1 MTGCRSGGTGRRAGL
16 RSQWSSSPW
25 GFESPLRHQFLLP
38 MEREDVERIV
48 KEVMARLSRR
58 ASSQIASSA
67 AWTFQGRLLTEE
79 EVRSAAERGV
89 REIAL
94 LPGTL
99 VTPLARDALKEL
111 GISVVPYAP
120 PEPERSSRPKSNP
133 GPIAIGADHAGFAL
147 KETIKEAL
155 VKEGH
160 TVRDFGTSSPEPV
173 DYPDFA
179 LKVAQAVSSGA
190 CATGIVVDGA
200 GFASAVVANKLPGI
214 RAAVCWDL
222 LTVRLAREHMDAN
235 VLAIGGK
242 LIGPTL
248 ALEMVKLWLETP
260 FAGGRHARRVS
271 KISDVEGR
279 YLREL
284 PGQ

>member
-1 MTGCRSGGTGRRAGL
+1 
-16 RSQWSSSPW
+16 
-25 GFESPLRHQFLLP
+25 

-58 ASSQIASSA
+58 ASSA

-111 GISVVPYAP
+111 GISIVPCAP
-120 PEPERSSRPKSNP
+120 PERSSRPKSNP

-155 VKEGH
+155 VKEGR

-235 VLAIGGK
+235 VLAMGGK

>member
-1 MTGCRSGGTGRRAGL
+1 
-16 RSQWSSSPW
+16 
-25 GFESPLRHQFLLP
+25 

-48 KEVMARLSRR
+48 KEVIARLSRR
-58 ASSQIASSA
+58 APSQIVSSA
-67 AWTFQGRLLTEE
+67 AWTFQGKLLTEG

-99 VTPLARDALKEL
+99 VTPLAKDAIKEL
-111 GISVVPYAP
+111 GISVVPYTS
-120 PEPERSSRPKSNP
+120 EPERSSRPSSNP

-147 KETIKEAL
+147 KETIREAL

-160 TVRDFGTSSPEPV
+160 TIRDFGTSSPEPV

-179 LKVAQAVSSGA
+179 LRVAQAVSSGA
-190 CATGIVVDGA
+190 CTMGIVVDGT

-284 PGQ
+284 RR

>member
-1 MTGCRSGGTGRRAGL
+1 MDRG
-16 RSQWSSSPW
+16 
-25 GFESPLRHQFLLP
+25 EI
-38 MEREDVERIV
+38 ERIV
-48 KEVMARLSRR
+48 REVLARLPLQAPSEETP
-58 ASSQIASSA
+58 SG
-67 AWTFQGRLLTEE
+67 AWTFQGRLLTEA
-79 EVRSAAERGV
+79 EVRAAAERGV
-89 REIAL
+89 REIAIP
-94 LPGTL
+94 PGTL
-99 VTPLARDALKEL
+99 ITPLAKDALKEL
-111 GISVVPYAP
+111 GISIVPHRP
-120 PEPERSSRPKSNP
+120 TQDEPTPSKPNP
-133 GPIAIGADHAGFAL
+133 GAIALGSDHAGFAL
-147 KETIKEAL
+147 KETIKKAL
-155 VKEGH
+155 LEDGH
-160 TVRDFGTSSPEPV
+160 TVRDLGTSSPEPV

-190 CATGIVVDGA
+190 CATGIIVDGT

-271 KISDVEGR
+271 KISELEKQ
-279 YLREL
+279 YL
-284 PGQ
+284 GKVS

>member
-1 MTGCRSGGTGRRAGL
+1 M
-16 RSQWSSSPW
+16 
-25 GFESPLRHQFLLP
+25 
-38 MEREDVERIV
+38 
-48 KEVMARLSRR
+48 
-58 ASSQIASSA
+58 
-67 AWTFQGRLLTEE
+67 
-79 EVRSAAERGV
+79 
-89 REIAL
+89 REIAIP
-94 LPGTL
+94 PGTL
-99 VTPLARDALKEL
+99 ITPLAKDALKEL
-111 GISVVPYAP
+111 GISIVLHRPTQA
-120 PEPERSSRPKSNP
+120 EPSPSKPDP
-133 GPIAIGADHAGFAL
+133 GAIALGSDHAGFAL
-147 KETIKEAL
+147 KETIKKAL
-155 VKEGH
+155 AEEGY

-190 CATGIVVDGA
+190 CAAGIIVDGA

-260 FAGGRHARRVS
+260 FAGGRHAQRVS
-271 KISDVEGR
+271 KISEIEKQHLGKVTR
-279 YLREL
+279 
-284 PGQ
+284 